1 MGDINAMVLC
11 HGRNSGDGNMLRMLD
26 KQGVCLQDT
35 FAGDAITA
43 RGTDEEGGVGKK
55 AGMRQAL
62 QRSTVKGERGK
73 DTVVA

>member
-35 FAGDAITA
+35 FTGNAITA
-43 RGTDEEGGVGKK
+43 RGTNEEGGMGKK
-55 AGMRQAL
+55 AGM
-62 QRSTVKGERGK
+62 
-73 DTVVA
+73 